1 MDRLSGKIALVT
13 GAGDGIAGAITEE
26 LVKAGVTVYGCDIVV
41 KKVEDMKAR
50 LGKQKGEL
58 IPIQCDVSKEEEI
71 KAAFDILKKKSGKI
85 DILVNGAGIWRYGY
99 ISGKVEEACGKYEA
113 FGFHFEFLL

>member
-41 KKVEDMKAR
+41 KKQVPASMTPSM
-50 LGKQKGEL
+50 L
-58 IPIQCDVSKEEEI
+58 
-71 KAAFDILKKKSGKI
+71 
-85 DILVNGAGIWRYGY
+85 
-99 ISGKVEEACGKYEA
+99 
-113 FGFHFEFLL
+113 